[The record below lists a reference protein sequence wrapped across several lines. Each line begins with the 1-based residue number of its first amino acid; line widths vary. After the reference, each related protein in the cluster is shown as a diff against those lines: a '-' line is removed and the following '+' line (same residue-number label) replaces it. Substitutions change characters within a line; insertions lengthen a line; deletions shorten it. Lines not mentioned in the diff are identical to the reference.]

1 MALSYEE
8 QLKCVEIWNGLT
20 GEYSSPDQWNDNAAN
35 LLAEMVAKINHCSV
49 SMHLVPRPTGS
60 RPGLFWLLTE
70 AYGALKR
77 YLTTDNS
84 RIYIACRSAA
94 VVSYKTKITEALQGG

>member
-20 GEYSSPDQWNDNAAN
+20 GEYSPDQWNDNAAN
-35 LLAEMVAKINHCSV
+35 LLAEMVAKINHCKGL
-49 SMHLVPRPTGS
+49 HALVPLIDGP

-70 AYGALKR
+70 AYGALKER
-77 YLTTDNS
+77 PTTDGL
-84 RIYIACRSAA
+84 AELCATLKVRSCG
-94 VVSYKTKITEALQGG
+94 SYKTKITEALQGG